1 MKPRARRKSQRGIRR
16 FEAPCFESNS
26 ERMADAGAQSMS
38 VGHYTEA
45 GPEIVR
51 GVCAGK
57 KKICAGKAAMLYYE
71 KAIDSYLPPIV
82 GGSRANL
89 P

>member
-1 MKPRARRKSQRGIRR
+1 
-16 FEAPCFESNS
+16 
-26 ERMADAGAQSMS
+26 MS

-57 KKICAGKAAMLYYE
+57 KKMCAGKAAMLYYE

-82 GGSRANL
+82 GGSRGNL